1 MLTGKVVRILE
12 QDRLALSLGGDHSV
26 GLGTVAGSL
35 DHCQAGKPGL
45 FEYFS
50 RALVVNLRVNKIG
63 GVLSLVFH
71 ATF

>member
-45 FEYFS
+45 FWAS
-50 RALVVNLRVNKIG
+50 LVVKY
-63 GVLSLVFH
+63 F
-71 ATF
+71 